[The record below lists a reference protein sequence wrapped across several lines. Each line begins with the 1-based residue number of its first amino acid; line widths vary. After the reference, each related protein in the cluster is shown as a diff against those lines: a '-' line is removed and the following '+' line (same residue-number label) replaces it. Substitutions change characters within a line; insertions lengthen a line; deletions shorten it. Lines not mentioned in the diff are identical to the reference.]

1 MAEIQTLI
9 ETFVTDMAAALG
21 AEVLANQ
28 TNSSRVDA
36 TASAGDAD
44 ALGGAGAQ
52 NLEKIGRR
60 LLKKAIA
67 AQRAMDNSGATT

>member
-21 AEVLANQ
+21 AQVLANQ
-28 TNSSRVDA
+28 TNSRIDA
-36 TASAGDAD
+36 TSSAGDAD
-44 ALGGAGAQ
+44 ALSGAGAQ

-67 AQRAMDNSGATT
+67 AQRAMDNSGAST